1 MNKVEFENYL
11 NEDNLA
17 GSGKASSYI
26 KALDWLIQML
36 KIESYGFSD
45 CLDFWSVDKTD
56 RLVELRAFVLEEQKN
71 PGSPWISKGIPISY
85 LRDGYCAAALSQLIQ
100 FLPIQVYTNK
110 ILNIYDSC
118 SDDEEE
124 IESCLNYEPDALD
137 MFAHDPKSKDGLDR
151 IREVKTRI
159 GQRAFRT
166 MVMRNYNNTC
176 CITGLN
182 IPILNRASHIIGWA
196 ERIETRMLPSNGI
209 CLSATYDAAF
219 DKKLIS
225 LDEQYRLI
233 ISKDIQD
240 YYTNHCVQSYF
251 KNRKGQTIEYPIR
264 SMPSQQYLDVHRKA
278 GNF

>member
-1 MNKVEFENYL
+1 MNKLDFENYL
-11 NEDNLA
+11 NEDNIA

-26 KALDWLIQML
+26 KAIDWLTQML

-45 CLDFWSVDKTD
+45 CLDIWSVNKPD
-56 RLVELRAFVLEEQKN
+56 RLVELRSFVLEEQKKSA
-71 PGSPWISKGIPISY
+71 SPWITKAIPISY

-100 FLPIQVYTNK
+100 FSPQQVYTEK

-118 SDDEEE
+118 SDDEKEL
-124 IESCLNYEPDALD
+124 ESRLNYEPDDLD
-137 MFAHDPKSKDGLDR
+137 IFAHDPKSKDGVDR
-151 IREVKTRI
+151 IREVKTRV
-159 GQRAFRT
+159 GQRAFRA
-166 MVMRNYNNTC
+166 MVMRNYQNTC

-196 ERIETRMLPSNGI
+196 ERIETRMLPSNGL

-225 LDEQYRLI
+225 LDENYRVIL
-233 ISKDIQD
+233 SKDIQD
-240 YYTNHCVQSYF
+240 YYSNQCVQSYF
-251 KNRKGQTIEYPIR
+251 KSREGQKIEFPFR
-264 SMPSQQYLDVHRKA
+264 GMPSQHYLDVHRKA